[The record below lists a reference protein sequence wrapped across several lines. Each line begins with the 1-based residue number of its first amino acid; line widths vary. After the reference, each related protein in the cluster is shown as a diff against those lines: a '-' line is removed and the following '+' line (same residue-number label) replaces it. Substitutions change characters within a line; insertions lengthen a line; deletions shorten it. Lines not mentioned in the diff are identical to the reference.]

1 MKNPT
6 LIIYP
11 ILMFLFFT
19 SIGIAQIEIDPN
31 NIIDKTI
38 ESYGGEIYKNAAIEF
53 DFRGRHYK
61 ILRNKGKILF
71 ERTYKDTAGNIKEGF
86 NNKIV
91 FKEVD
96 GQAITLTEGK
106 ANSIK
111 ESVNSA
117 VYFFSLPYLLNDRAI
132 IKKYLGVGTVKG
144 KTYYKIG
151 VTFKQEGGG
160 VDYQDRYVYWIHKE
174 NYSMDYFA
182 YDFKV
187 NGGGSRFRR
196 IHNKRS
202 VIGIIFADQENF
214 TSEKIN
220 INIEDYDKM
229 YEEENLMKISDINI
243 DNVKVNLLE

>member
-1 MKNPT
+1 MNKTKLINSLIMFIFFFALRGMAQSGT
-6 LIIYP
+6 DAQLII
-11 ILMFLFFT
+11 
-19 SIGIAQIEIDPN
+19 N
-31 NIIDKTI
+31 KTI
-38 ESYGGEIYKNAAIEF
+38 ESYGGKAYKNAVIEF

-61 ILRNKGKILF
+61 ILRNKGKVLF
-71 ERTYKDTAGNIKEGF
+71 ERIYKDTAGNIKEGF

-96 GQAITLTEGK
+96 GHAIDLTQKK

-111 ESVNSA
+111 ESVNSV

-132 IKKYLGVGTVKG
+132 IKKYLGIGTVKG

-160 VDYQDRYVYWIHKE
+160 ADFQDRYVYWIHKE

-182 YDFKV
+182 YYFHI

-196 IHNKRS
+196 IHNTRS
-202 VIGIIFADQENF
+202 VNGIIFGDQENF

-220 INIEDYDKM
+220 MNIEDYDKM
-229 YEEENLMKISDINI
+229 YEGENLKKISDINI
-243 DNVKVNLLE
+243 ENIKVNLLE